1 MEQVTGPGEWQSRR
15 RQKSTQPGCRDRHP
29 TASKQA
35 FDQVTCCRWERRGE
49 CIPNV
54 LKAETSICDVRLI
67 PVTSR
72 EWAHRAYST
81 CKFSHKRPGR
91 ATRLSRCRFI
101 ESVSGSSH
109 DQFIAN
115 PFSVQCINHYS
126 VDYKRGVLEILLN
139 RKKALIR
146 FSLLSFIFP
155 SAPCGLTYVLKQA
168 W

>member
-35 FDQVTCCRWERRGE
+35 FDQVTCCRWEGRGE

-72 EWAHRAYST
+72 EWVHRAYST

-115 PFSVQCINHYS
+115 PFSVQCINHAAGCQGS
-126 VDYKRGVLEILLN
+126 TFMLLCRLQERGVGN
-139 RKKALIR
+139 
-146 FSLLSFIFP
+146 
-155 SAPCGLTYVLKQA
+155 SA
-168 W
+168 